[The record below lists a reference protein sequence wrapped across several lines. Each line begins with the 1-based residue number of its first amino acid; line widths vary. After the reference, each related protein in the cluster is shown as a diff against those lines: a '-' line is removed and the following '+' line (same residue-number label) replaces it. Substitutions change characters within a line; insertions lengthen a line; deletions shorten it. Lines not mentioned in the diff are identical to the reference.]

1 MSNRTSFEQTENPFN
16 DTLRQSFQQQR
27 QQQQRQSSS
36 YRHKT
41 MKFAKK
47 YWKDV
52 KVGDVLRIY
61 NNDEVPADLVI
72 LATSDE
78 DNCCYVE
85 TKNLDGETNLKVKQ
99 ALKYSSINEKSTK
112 PTI

>member
-1 MSNRTSFEQTENPFN
+1 MVTVTNNKVESHSIAILCLTEPQFEQTENPFN

-27 QQQQRQSSS
+27 QKQQRQSSS

-72 LATSDE
+72 LAT
-78 DNCCYVE
+78 
-85 TKNLDGETNLKVKQ
+85 Q
-99 ALKYSSINEKSTK
+99 
-112 PTI
+112 